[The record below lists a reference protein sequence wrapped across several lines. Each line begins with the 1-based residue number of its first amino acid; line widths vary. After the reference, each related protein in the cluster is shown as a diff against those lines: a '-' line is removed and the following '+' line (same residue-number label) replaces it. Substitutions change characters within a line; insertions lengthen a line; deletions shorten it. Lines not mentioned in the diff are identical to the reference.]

1 MIGEHLSHSIRPAF
15 EGNKNDATLA
25 DIVVFS
31 DCNQAVEAAIQ
42 HLEKLLDED
51 FVRKEFQ
58 EEVIRELSKSQVC

>member
-1 MIGEHLSHSIRPAF
+1 M
-15 EGNKNDATLA
+15 A

-42 HLEKLLDED
+42 HLENLLDEN
-51 FVRKEFQ
+51 FVKKEFQ